1 MMLNQMRRGA
11 SGWVARIFL
20 GALAV
25 SFVGWGITDVLR
37 NRDGG
42 STILSAGDTRVTVP
56 QFQFAYRQGLARL
69 SQQLQRR
76 PSADEAEAFGLDQA
90 VLSQLTA
97 GALLDEQARRLGVG
111 VSDDGLI
118 GLIQNEA
125 AFKDRSGNFSRDTM
139 RAVLANAQISEQSYL
154 EDLRGSATRNQLIA
168 PLSDGASVP
177 VAFIDALGAY
187 NGERRTVNFLRLQPP
202 SVDTV
207 EEPTDEALDD
217 FYTQGQDGYRAP
229 EYRGFSYLSLSPAAL
244 SDPAAVTDEAIAAY
258 YEANRARYTTPE
270 RRQVRQIVFADRA
283 SADRAAQAMA
293 SGTSFADAAAAEGR
307 QVADLGLVPR
317 SAIPNAT
324 LADAAFSAA
333 PNTPTP
339 VVEGPFGPVVMLVE
353 QVVPEVV
360 RPLDEVRGEVRDA
373 IALDAGNAKVTEVY
387 NAISDATLSGA
398 PLAEAAQQAGYE
410 LTAVQPVDASG
421 NRQDEGAVD
430 GLPAKAQLLAAVF
443 AAQPGTAAQPVNY
456 DGNNYVFFELGDV
469 IPARDRPLAEVR
481 DRVVADWKEDE
492 AERLMTDRGEA
503 LAERVRGGETL
514 ADVATTEGLSVE
526 TAASITRESG
536 RAEIGEAATR
546 AAFSGPQGTVAEAP
560 ARESG
565 QAVVLQVAE
574 VADAADPA
582 ANVPAAARQ
591 TLDDTMRED
600 LFQSYVAYLQ
610 GTIPVSL
617 NSAAMNQAKVAVR

>member
-1 MMLNQMRRGA
+1 MMNQMRRGA
-11 SGWVARIFL
+11 SSWVARIFL

-25 SFVGWGITDVLR
+25 SFVGWGIADVLR

-42 STILSAGDTRVTVP
+42 STILSAGETRVSVP
-56 QFQFAYRQGLARL
+56 EFQLAYRQGLNRL

-76 PSADEAEAFGLDQA
+76 PSTEEAEAFGLDQA

-118 GLIQNEA
+118 QLIQNEP
-125 AFKDRSGNFSRDTM
+125 AFKDQSGNFSRNTM
-139 RAVLANAQISEQSYL
+139 RAVLANAQITEQSYL

-177 VAFIDALGAY
+177 AVFVEALGAY
-187 NGERRTVNFLRLQPP
+187 NGERRTVNYMRLTPP
-202 SVDTV
+202 SVDSV
-207 EEPTDEALDD
+207 EAPTDEALDD

-244 SDPAAVTDEAIAAY
+244 ADPAAVTENAIAAS

-270 RRQVRQIVFADRA
+270 RRQVAQIVFADRA

-293 SGTSFADAAAAEGR
+293 AGTSFADAAAAEGR

-333 PNTPTP
+333 MNQPTA
-339 VVEGPFGPVVMLVE
+339 VVDGPFGPVIMLV
-353 QVVPEVV
+353 QQIAPEVV
-360 RPLDEVRGEVRDA
+360 RPLDEVRDEVRNSL
-373 IALDAGNAKVTEVY
+373 ALEAANAKVTDAY
-387 NAISDATLSGA
+387 NAISEAMQNGA
-398 PLAEAAQQAGYE
+398 PLAEAAQQAGYP
-410 LTAVQPVDASG
+410 LQTVAPVDASG
-421 NRQDEGAVD
+421 NPADASAAPD
-430 GLPAKAQLLAAVF
+430 LPAKPQLLAAVF
-443 AAQPGTAAQPVNY
+443 AAQPGTPPQPVNY
-456 DGNNYVFFELGDV
+456 QGNNYVFFELGDIV
-469 IPARDRPLAEVR
+469 PARDRPLAEVR
-481 DRVVADWKEDE
+481 DRVVADWKVDE
-492 AERLMTDRGEA
+492 AERLMTERAEA
-503 LAERVRGGETL
+503 LAERVRGGQSL
-514 ADVATTEGLSVE
+514 ADVAAAEGLTVQ
-526 TAASITRESG
+526 TVAAITRESG

-560 ARESG
+560 ALESG
-565 QAVVLQVAE
+565 QAVVLQVTE

-582 ANVPAAARQ
+582 ANVPAQARQ
-591 TLDDTMRED
+591 SLDEAMRED

-610 GTIPVSL
+610 GSIPVSL
-617 NSAAMNQAKVAVR
+617 NNAALQQAKVAVR